1 MTKDINS
8 DSPGIDKQKDFEI
21 RSQNA
26 QCVNV
31 SEVDDTKPW
40 FVNLRYL
47 VAGVLFGIA
56 LVKSEVVSWFRIQE
70 MFRLESFHMYGVMG
84 VAVVTGMISVFL
96 IKKFKAK

>member
-1 MTKDINS
+1 MTKDNNS
-8 DSPGIDKQKDFEI
+8 DSPGIDKQKDLEI

-31 SEVDDTKPW
+31 SETDDTKPW
-40 FVNLRYL
+40 YVNLRYL

-70 MFRLESFHMYGVMG
+70 MFRLESFHMYGVIG
-84 VAVVTGMISVFL
+84 V
-96 IKKFKAK
+96 